1 MKYIRYWS
9 LLGAIIALLVISVP
23 TSAAPVQVSLYLPA
37 YYQVQG
43 IEIFPGIDIGG
54 NNLGATFI
62 AQATGIRNPP
72 NPPGGTT
79 YNGPLYNGTSS
90 ASINYIGTDPLPG
103 GTNTFIGGSLSL
115 SVSQNGIRIGTII
128 CKIPYGGGQVSWGPN
143 QTTNVGA
150 VTTSLNI
157 ISANGVFQGMN
168 GHTGTFVGQD
178 NHISGIFIAGIQVPT
193 IGGILTL
200 N

>member
-1 MKYIRYWS
+1 MKYIRY
-9 LLGAIIALLVISVP
+9 LAILGSIIALLVISVP

-43 IEIFPGIDIGG
+43 IEIFPGIDIAG
-54 NNLGATFI
+54 NNFGATFV

-72 NPPGGTT
+72 NPPGGTPYT
-79 YNGPLYNGTSS
+79 GPLYNGTSS
-90 ASINYIGTDPLPG
+90 ASINYIGTEPIPG
-103 GTNTFIGGSLSL
+103 GTNTFIGGSLTL

-128 CKIPYGGGQVSWGPN
+128 CKISYRGGQVSWGPD
-143 QTTNVGA
+143 QTTNVGV
-150 VTTSLNI
+150 VTTSLII
-157 ISANGVFQGMN
+157 ISANGVFQGMS

-178 NHISGIFIAGIQVPT
+178 NHLSGIFIAGIQVPT
-193 IGGILTL
+193 IGGTLTL